1 MITVL
6 IKRGNVKLEMHD
18 EDKAEVRNVK
28 DHQQQQEA
36 RRGMRRAP
44 LRASLRKSLDC
55 RPRPGS

>member
-18 EDKAEVRNVK
+18 EMNAEVRNVK
-28 DHQQQQEA
+28 DHQQQEA
-36 RRGMRRAP
+36 RKGMRQAP